1 MMNIRHEAYK
11 IILKVL
17 TKNIFSDKL
26 LSKTSKKIENSQPDA
41 GLLYM
46 LVKGVLKMKGNLD
59 YIASIYTEED
69 KYSSTSIKIKILLYL
84 SLYQLLYCDF
94 IPEYAAVNES
104 VTLAKKLYGENIAN
118 FINAVLRAY
127 LRSKEIKYP
136 ENDLDRL
143 ALQYSF
149 PKELV
154 YKWLE
159 YWSVSDTEKLCRY
172 FNKIPELHIRINKM
186 ATDKSRLLEYFRR
199 REIDVRESKVSDNI
213 LISKQTSEVLNNI
226 AFSEGYYSIQ
236 DSSSALVVELLDP
249 APDESILDLFAGPG
263 GKATYIAEMMENT
276 GEIIAVDKFPQ
287 KIKKIKQAVER
298 LQIKNMQIITKDS
311 FKYGPVAPA
320 FDKVLLDVPC
330 TGWGVFQKKAELR
343 WQLNQDLPKLLKLQ
357 ENALKTGSAF
367 VKKDGFMVYSTCT
380 LNEEE
385 NERQI
390 SKFLKKNKNFKKIP
404 ASGTIPDKFV
414 KKGFLKT
421 LPYENNIDG
430 AFAAKLKR
438 IS

>member
-1 MMNIRHEAYK
+1 MNIRQEAYK

-41 GLLYM
+41 GLLYV
-46 LVKGVLKMKGNLD
+46 LVKGVLKMKNNLD
-59 YIASIYTEED
+59 YIASLYTDEQ
-69 KYSSTSIKIKILLYL
+69 KFSSTNMKIKILLYL
-84 SLYQLLYCDF
+84 AFYQLLYCDF

-136 ENDLDRL
+136 ENDVDRL
-143 ALQYSF
+143 ASQYSF
-149 PKELV
+149 PEDLIT
-154 YKWLE
+154 KWLD
-159 YWSVSDTEKLCRY
+159 YWGFSDTEKLCLY
-172 FNKIPELHIRINKM
+172 FNKIPELNIRINKM
-186 ATDKSRLLEYFRR
+186 ATDKTRLLEYFQR
-199 REIDVRESKVSDNI
+199 REIDVRESRISSNI
-213 LISKQTSEVLNNI
+213 LISKQANKVLHNI
-226 AFSEGYYSIQ
+226 AFSEGYFSIQ
-236 DSSSALVVELLDP
+236 GSSSALVVELLNP
-249 APDESILDLFAGPG
+249 GHDESILDLFAGPG
-263 GKATYIAEMMENT
+263 GKATYIAELMENT
-276 GEIIAVDKFPQ
+276 GEITAIDKFP
-287 KIKKIKQAVER
+287 KKTKKIKQAMER

-367 VKKDGFMVYSTCT
+367 VKKDGFLIYSTCT

-385 NERQI
+385 NEQQI

-404 ASGTIPDKFV
+404 ASGKIPAEFV

-421 LPYENNIDG
+421 LPFENNIDG
-430 AFAAKLKR
+430 MFAAKLKR
-438 IS
+438 VS

>member
-1 MMNIRHEAYK
+1 MMNIRQEAYK

-26 LSKTSKKIENSQPDA
+26 LSKTSKKIENSQPDT
-41 GLLYM
+41 GLLYV
-46 LVKGVLKMKGNLD
+46 LVKGVIKMKGNLD
-59 YIASIYTEED
+59 YIASIYTEKE
-69 KYSSTSIKIKILLYL
+69 KFSSTNLKIKILLYL
-84 SLYQLLYCDF
+84 AFYQLLYCDS

-104 VTLAKKLYGENIAN
+104 VNLAKKLYGDNVAK
-118 FINAVLRAY
+118 FINAVLRSY
-127 LRSKEIKYP
+127 LRISEIHYP
-136 ENDLDRL
+136 EDNVDRL
-143 ALQYSF
+143 AVQYSF
-149 PKELV
+149 PENIIS
-154 YKWLE
+154 KWLE
-159 YWSVSDTEKLCRY
+159 CWGKENTEKLCKY
-172 FNKIPELHIRINKM
+172 FNKTPELHIRINKM
-186 ATDKSRLLEYFRR
+186 ATDKSRLLEYFKRR
-199 REIDVRESKVSDNI
+199 DILVRESGISENT
-213 LISKQTSEVLNNI
+213 LISNQTSEVLKNI

-249 APDESILDLFAGPG
+249 ASDESILDLFAGPG
-263 GKATYIAEMMENT
+263 GKATYIAELMENT
-276 GEIIAVDKFPQ
+276 GEIISVDKFPQ
-287 KIKKIKQAVER
+287 KTKKIKQAMER

-311 FKYGPVAPA
+311 LKYGPVAPA

-367 VKKDGFMVYSTCT
+367 VKKNGFLIYSTCT

-385 NERQI
+385 NEQQI

-404 ASGTIPDKFV
+404 ASGTIPSEFV

-421 LPYENNIDG
+421 LPFENNIDG